1 MARTNATSSTS
12 TFVRML
18 TIKNQYKIAFK
29 RLMGYS
35 DQQCQPF
42 LEAIHEKK
50 IDYISFWSSKYNSKG
65 VEEKWCELTI
75 YVDWE
80 KHRSYLLSGKDKVT
94 LKKVWDGVLPEVG
107 SAIDIVEEMN
117 EEYGLHPTFSVGF
130 NHLDS
135 EEYNKYMRKLG
146 LVKSRSVKWK
156 DNVGSTL
163 KTIINERPKEL
174 DELRVEIR
182 VSDRLY

>member
-1 MARTNATSSTS
+1 
-12 TFVRML
+12 
-18 TIKNQYKIAFK
+18 
-29 RLMGYS
+29 MGYS

-42 LEAIHEKK
+42 LDAINDKK
-50 IDYISFWSSKYNSKG
+50 IEYISFWSSKYNIKG
-65 VEEKWCELTI
+65 EEEKWCELTM

-80 KHRSYLLSGKDKVT
+80 KHKSYLLSGKKEIT

-117 EEYGLHPTFSVGF
+117 KEFELYPSFSVGF

-135 EEYNKYMRKLG
+135 VEYNNYMRKLG
-146 LVKSRSVKWK
+146 LVKGRYVKWK
-156 DNVGSTL
+156 DNIDKTL
-163 KTIINERPKEL
+163 STIINESPKEL

-182 VSDRLY
+182 VSDKIF